1 LSPFI
6 VILSSVFFHTEAIYG
21 GREAVPHSRPY
32 MVMMV
37 NGKTHHCG
45 GFLLNEEFVMTA
57 AHCDARHPNVLL
69 GLHNFKKK
77 ENIQTIS
84 AVKLFPYKDYD
95 PAEFR
100 NDLML
105 IKLSSKATFSSNVR
119 PITLAD
125 HNDPAPESCIVP
137 GWGRHDQ
144 TRHMSVVLREVNL
157 TLISSESCEEHNS
170 YCSEGE
176 KRPAEVSVF
185 IEHNGQITYGVFVG
199 DSGGPLVC
207 ENGKAYGVVSS
218 YKTTTNGQK
227 MSYFTKISD
236 YREWIDCTMKYNSLQ
251 KNL

>member
-1 LSPFI
+1 MHIHCEL
-6 VILSSVFFHTEAIYG
+6 VILLLAMTGHTGKIYG
-21 GREAVPHSRPY
+21 GHEAVPHSRPY
-32 MVMMV
+32 IVFLERMMV

-105 IKLSSKATFSSNVR
+105 IKLSSKATLSSNVR

-125 HNDPAPESCIVP
+125 HKDPAPESCIVP

-176 KRPAEVSVF
+176 KRPAEVS
-185 IEHNGQITYGVFVG
+185 G

>member
-1 LSPFI
+1 MHIHCEL
-6 VILSSVFFHTEAIYG
+6 VILLLAMTVHTEAIYG

-32 MVMMV
+32 MVLLERMMP
-37 NGKTHHCG
+37 NGETKYCG
-45 GFLLNEEFVMTA
+45 GFLLNEDFVMTA
-57 AHCDARHPNVLL
+57 AYCEARHPNVLL

-105 IKLSSKATFSSNVR
+105 IKLSSKATLSSNVR

-125 HNDPAPESCIVP
+125 HKDPAPESCIVP

-176 KRPAEVSVF
+176 KRPAE
-185 IEHNGQITYGVFVG
+185 G

>member
-1 LSPFI
+1 MLQVEKLWHVLTMLLLVRYLS
-6 VILSSVFFHTEAIYG
+6 HTGKIYG
-21 GREAVPHSRPY
+21 GHEAVPHSRPY
-32 MVMMV
+32 MALLETMV

-57 AHCDARHPNVLL
+57 AHCH
-69 GLHNFKKK
+69 
-77 ENIQTIS
+77 
-84 AVKLFPYKDYD
+84 
-95 PAEFR
+95 
-100 NDLML
+100 
-105 IKLSSKATFSSNVR
+105 LSSKATLSSNVR
-119 PITLAD
+119 PIVLAD
-125 HNDPAPESCIVP
+125 HNDPAPESCIVS
-137 GWGRHDQ
+137 GWGRHDN
-144 TRHMSVVLREVNL
+144 TELMSVVLREVNL
-157 TLISSESCEEHNS
+157 TLINNELCEDHNS

-176 KRPAEVSVF
+176 KRPAE
-185 IEHNGQITYGVFVG
+185 G